1 MRNFGG
7 FAYTAGGFI
16 VLAGAIVLITSRP
29 ASSTTGYSYVQVT
42 NGTTDP
48 VPVKDLNSPAQQP
61 IQFTLSPYS
70 GVSNEAQ
77 ASYTVPA
84 GKRLVIEYY
93 SAQLTQYPSGGYA
106 YMYLDN
112 TAGGNASSWKV
123 IPPASTTVPVNQQT
137 RMYADSG
144 TAVVADVTQSSG
156 TSCGGNLI
164 VSGYLVNYP

>member
-1 MRNFGG
+1 MRKFGNFV
-7 FAYTAGGFI
+7 YTAGAFV

-29 ASSTTGYSYVQVT
+29 ASSTTGFSLVQVT
-42 NGTTDP
+42 NGIGNP
-48 VPVKDLNSPAQQP
+48 VSVKDLNTPAQQP
-61 IQFTLSPYS
+61 ITFTLSPGS
-70 GVSNEAQ
+70 GVSSDAQ
-77 ASYTVPA
+77 DSYTVPA

-112 TAGGNASSWKV
+112 TAGGNTSYWKV
-123 IPPASTTVPVNQQT
+123 IPPSSTTVPFNQQT
-137 RMYADSG
+137 RMYADTG
-144 TAVVADVTQSSG
+144 TSVIAEVTQSSG